1 MFLQLALSSLAWAT
15 AATVISL
22 GLSLLVIWWLG
33 LHIRKLAA
41 EIADVQN
48 TAVGALFFVISLIT
62 SIFVGV
68 LAGGVPT
75 QSGSGLEE
83 LAWIVGGVA
92 VAAIY
97 MLVIFWI
104 AHREMGPKGETL
116 RQWVHREIITEQN
129 AALAFFL
136 GALAVPPFIAVLYQI
151 I

>member
-1 MFLQLALSSLAWAT
+1 MFLQLALSSLLWAT
-15 AATVISL
+15 AASAIAL
-22 GLSLLVIWWLG
+22 GLSLIVLWWLG
-33 LHIRKLAA
+33 LPLRKLAA

-48 TAVGALFFVISLIT
+48 TAVGALFFIISLIT

-75 QSGSGLEE
+75 LSANGLEE
-83 LAWIVGGVA
+83 AAWTVGGVV
-92 VAAIY
+92 VASLY
-97 MLVIFWI
+97 MIVAFWI
-104 AHREMGPKGETL
+104 AHREMGPKGESL
-116 RQWVHREIITEQN
+116 QQWIHREIIVEQN